1 MTEEP
6 GPGPGTSPAEP
17 RPDAERPRGRRGLVG
32 PFSGRQLAAAAVAV
46 LVVAVVVLVATVP
59 LGAPAATPG
68 PVDPRA
74 TPYLLA
80 TPPAEGV
87 RPGDAA
93 PELEILADDGSTIAL
108 TDLDGRPIQLA
119 DLRGRLVW
127 LNFWASWCP
136 PCQAETPVLR
146 EMADR
151 YEDAGLTVVGV
162 SVQEASEEDVRAYA
176 ERYGLTYP
184 IAADLDGDVFRAYKV
199 FALPTQFFIGPDGRV
214 LEVVNGPLE
223 VESAAARIEA
233 YLP

>member
-1 MTEEP
+1 VTEAPDP
-6 GPGPGTSPAEP
+6 GPATAGERS
-17 RPDAERPRGRRGLVG
+17 DAERSPARRGLVG
-32 PFSGRQLAAAAVAV
+32 PFSGRQLAAAAVSV

-59 LGAPAATPG
+59 LGAPAATRG

-87 RPGDAA
+87 RPGDVA
-93 PELEILADDGSTIAL
+93 PELEVLADDGSSVAL
-108 TDLDGRPIQLA
+108 TDLDGRPIRLA

-146 EMADR
+146 EMARR

-162 SVQEASEEDVRAYA
+162 SVQEASEDDVRAYA

-223 VESAAARIEA
+223 VEDAPARIEQ